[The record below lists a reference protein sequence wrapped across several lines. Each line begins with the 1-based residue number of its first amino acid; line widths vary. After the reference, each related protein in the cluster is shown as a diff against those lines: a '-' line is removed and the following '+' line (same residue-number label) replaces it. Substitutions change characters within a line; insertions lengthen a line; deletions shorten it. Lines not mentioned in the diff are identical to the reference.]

1 MGAQGSGARAVTTGR
16 DARGMLRLAYPKRC
30 RHCGEW
36 QVPHALADH
45 EAACTPPAP
54 GPTARPGAAEPAA
67 QLELT
72 WPRAR
77 ARGYS
82 YEELLAQPVHVRDLF
97 AGGLRAR
104 DLPDLARAGH
114 LPRLLEM
121 GLTLDLV
128 REHGRRS
135 LLGMARDLDVASFGF
150 SKAHWRALGVRDP
163 VRDLGVSLR
172 TWAALDDA

>member
-1 MGAQGSGARAVTTGR
+1 
-16 DARGMLRLAYPKRC
+16 MLRLAYPKRC
-30 RHCGEW
+30 RHCGAW
-36 QVPHALADH
+36 QVPHGLADH
-45 EAACTPPAP
+45 EAACTPSPVPTAASPGPAP
-54 GPTARPGAAEPAA
+54 GPTTS
-67 QLELT
+67 LELT
-72 WPRAR
+72 WPQAR

-135 LLGMARDLDVASFGF
+135 LFGMARELDVASFGF

-163 VRDLGVSLR
+163 ARDLGVSLR
-172 TWAALDDA
+172 AWAALDDA